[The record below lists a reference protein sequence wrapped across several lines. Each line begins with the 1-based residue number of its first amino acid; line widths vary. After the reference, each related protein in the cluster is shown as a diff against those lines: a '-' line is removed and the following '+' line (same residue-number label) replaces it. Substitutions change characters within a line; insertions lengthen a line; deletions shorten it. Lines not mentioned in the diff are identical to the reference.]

1 VFRNPY
7 NKAADKAAKR
17 SAKNALNPPRSVD
30 FVDEIFSEIYLRD
43 GRHYEV
49 RVNDVTANPDA
60 AARFGAHTIVV
71 GAIYNLSASPDT
83 IVAENYIYGIPDRIA
98 LYLDEGSRYITI
110 RNNLVDG
117 AGTWLTVN
125 TQNDYAP
132 LRASIDNTARGNWY
146 TQSKLT
152 GRWVAHNNNRLGSNE
167 LVEPGAWLAAAKKVM
182 ENFTPARAQCHASRS
197 PQTAHGA
204 GR

>member
-1 VFRNPY
+1 MILASNSDEQR
-7 NKAADKAAKR
+7 AR
-17 SAKNALNPPRSVD
+17 TGCRSVRTR
-30 FVDEIFSEIYLRD
+30 SSSAPSTIYPRAPT
-43 GRHYEV
+43 RSS
-49 RVNDVTANPDA
+49 R
-60 AARFGAHTIVV
+60 RTISTVF
-71 GAIYNLSASPDT
+71 
-83 IVAENYIYGIPDRIA
+83 PDRIA
-98 LYLDEGSRYITI
+98 LYLDEGSRYITV

-152 GRWVAHNNNRLGSNE
+152 GRWVAHNNNRLDSNE

-182 ENFTPARAQCHASRS
+182 EDFTPARAQCHESRS